1 MSPSPQTELYYM
13 WTQIECAVSVSWAT
27 FCRLYIYPCL
37 SLQMYGF
44 LVAIVRKG
52 GKEDK
57 KNDGDQHT
65 EPYLTVTLT
74 HT

>member
-1 MSPSPQTELYYM
+1 
-13 WTQIECAVSVSWAT
+13 
-27 FCRLYIYPCL
+27 
-37 SLQMYGF
+37 MYGF
-44 LVAIVRKG
+44 LVTIVRKD

-57 KNDGDQHT
+57 KSDGDQHT